1 MNNKITIGPL
11 QWGIILLTIATAGI
25 HISLLFPDVLFILNG
40 LGYLTLLAALYLPIP
55 ALATYRHWVRWAL
68 TGFAALTIILWVI
81 MGGRGP
87 LGYIDKTIEVVLIV
101 LLFIESRQANEE

>member
-1 MNNKITIGPL
+1 MSNKITIGPL

-55 ALATYRHWVRWAL
+55 ALANYRSLIRWVL
-68 TGFAALTIILWVI
+68 MGFTALTIILWVI
-81 MGGRGP
+81 MGARGP
-87 LGYIDKTIEVVLIV
+87 LGYSDKAIEVVLII
-101 LLFIESRQANEE
+101 LLFIESRQASS